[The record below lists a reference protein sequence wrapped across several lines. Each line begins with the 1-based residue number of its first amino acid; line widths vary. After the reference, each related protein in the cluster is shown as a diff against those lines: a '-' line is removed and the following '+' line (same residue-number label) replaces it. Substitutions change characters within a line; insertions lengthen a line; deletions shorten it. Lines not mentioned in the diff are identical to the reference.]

1 MVGEKRKT
9 KAGVIRID
17 MGILT
22 DIAEKLEKRQGGKT
36 EPLGE

>member
-1 MVGEKRKT
+1 MVGEKREI

-22 DIAEKLEKRQGGKT
+22 DIAEKLEKRQGGEK